1 MFKFTAQWSLKRW
14 LLSCLGG
21 LAIVWSCLFALI
33 ALNFVAAREG
43 RMAAAEAAGA
53 QTDLQMYLRGLNEAV
68 LSDGSSSAVKL
79 ARESGQRYGDGLKAF
94 AVRSAKDTNGQAL
107 TAQLEPAWAKVSAA
121 ATALLAIKG
130 LSASDDKSMIAY
142 GRVAGITEDLVRA
155 TAALEQS
162 ATQAAEAAERR
173 LTVLGVIAA
182 AGSLLALLLIGGL
195 IWRAVFA
202 RLGGEPALACQLANR
217 LAAYDLTVEF
227 PVMRGQQSGTV
238 MQALQQIRDS
248 LSSVVK
254 QVRSNAEGV
263 ASASAQIADGNQ
275 DLSNRTEKQAQSLQE
290 TAAST
295 EKLGGTVVQNAD
307 SAKQANVLAQGASR
321 VALQGGEVVGQV
333 VQTMKGINDSSRKIA
348 DIVGVIDGI
357 AFQTNILA
365 LNAAVEAARAGEQGR
380 GFAVVASEVRSLAHR
395 SATAAREIKSL
406 IAASVERVDAGSK
419 LVNQAGDAMHETVAS
434 IQRVTAI
441 VGEISTASLA
451 QSEGVSQLGH
461 VMSQM
466 DHATQQNAALVE
478 QSAAAAESMKAQAI
492 QLLHAVSVFKLTAHT
507 STEQPVAAASA
518 I

>member
-1 MFKFTAQWSLKRW
+1 MLKFTARWSLKRW

-21 LAIVWSCLFALI
+21 LATVWLCLFAI
-33 ALNFVAAREG
+33 IGHNFVDARES
-43 RMAAAEAAGA
+43 RTAAAAATRA
-53 QTDLQMYLRGLNEAV
+53 QTDLQLYLRGLNEAV
-68 LSDGSSSAVKL
+68 LSDGSSSARKL
-79 ARESGQRYGDGLKAF
+79 ALESGQRYDKEIKAF
-94 AVRSAKDTNGQAL
+94 AAQHHGDAASVALVAK
-107 TAQLEPAWAKVSAA
+107 AQQSWAKVSEA

-162 ATQAAEAAERR
+162 ATAAAEGAEQR
-173 LTVLGVIAA
+173 LTVLGAVAA
-182 AGSLLALLLIGGL
+182 TGSLLALVLIGTV
-195 IWRAVFA
+195 IYRVVFA

-227 PVMRGQQSGTV
+227 PAVRGDQSGTV

-248 LSSVVK
+248 LASVVQ
-254 QVRSNAEGV
+254 QVRDNAEGV
-263 ASASAQIADGNQ
+263 ASASAQIAEGNQ
-275 DLSNRTEKQAQSLQE
+275 DLSVRTEKQAQSLQQ
-290 TAAST
+290 TALST
-295 EKLGGTVVQNAD
+295 EKLGSTVVQNAD

-333 VQTMKGINDSSRKIA
+333 VHTMKGINDSSRQIA

-380 GFAVVASEVRSLAHR
+380 GFAVVASEVRSLAQR
-395 SATAAREIKSL
+395 SATAAREIKGL

-419 LVNQAGDAMHETVAS
+419 LVNDAGTAMQETVTS
-434 IQRVTAI
+434 IQRVTDI
-441 VGEISTASLA
+441 VGEISTASVA
-451 QSEGVSQLGH
+451 QSEGVSQLGL
-461 VMSQM
+461 VMGQM

-478 QSAAAAESMKAQAI
+478 QSAAAAESMKGQAL
-492 QLLHAVSVFKLTAHT
+492 QLLQAVSVFKLTAHAKP
-507 STEQPVAAASA
+507 QPIAAAVN
-518 I
+518 